1 MAVKAKISEG
11 IVYHFLVA
19 SKIFLAQRLLFLLSD
34 LLTYDLPFFK
44 FQTKQAQMS
53 PNKPKWAQMSPT
65 DPKQAQTSLN
75 KPKQAQ
81 MSPND
86 PKQAQMSP

>member
-19 SKIFLAQRLLFLLSD
+19 SKIFLARHRLLFLLSD
-34 LLTYDLPFFK
+34 RLTYDLPFFK

-53 PNKPKWAQMSPT
+53 PNEPKRS
-65 DPKQAQTSLN
+65 QTSPN
-75 KPKQAQ
+75 EPEQA
-81 MSPND
+81 
-86 PKQAQMSP
+86 

>member
-19 SKIFLAQRLLFLLSD
+19 KIFLARRLLFLLSD

-53 PNKPKWAQMSPT
+53 PNKPKRAQMT
-65 DPKQAQTSLN
+65 QN
-75 KPKQAQ
+75 KPKQALR
-81 MSPND
+81 S
-86 PKQAQMSP
+86 

>member
-19 SKIFLAQRLLFLLSD
+19 SKIFLARHRLLFLLSD
-34 LLTYDLPFFK
+34 RLTYDLPFFK

-53 PNKPKWAQMSPT
+53 PNKPNE
-65 DPKQAQTSLN
+65 PKRSQTSPN
-75 KPKQAQ
+75 EPEQA
-81 MSPND
+81 
-86 PKQAQMSP
+86 